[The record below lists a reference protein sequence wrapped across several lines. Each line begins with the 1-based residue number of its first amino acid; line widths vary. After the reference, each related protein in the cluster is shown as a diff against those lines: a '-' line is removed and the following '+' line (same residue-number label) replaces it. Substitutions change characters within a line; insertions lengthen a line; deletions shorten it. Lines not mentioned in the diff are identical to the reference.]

1 MKENSLKNVLVR
13 YFMIAGLISILFIVI
28 VTYSGIVTKIRG
40 DVYEKNIL
48 IVNLARG
55 EVQRY
60 LDEMLA
66 PVEIL
71 RELWEE
77 ESSFSAEEDFASR
90 FMQKALAR
98 DPILQQIVVV
108 DEKYRVEMV
117 YPPDRDLLGNDMS
130 GHNYVTLKRDSS
142 RQFRWSD
149 TFISGKTGNPSVA
162 VLLPMEKKTMIA
174 YIDLAY
180 LNEIVDKM
188 AIGKTGMA
196 FIIDRKGTLIAHP
209 DNRMAQERTNIV
221 DLGIPQPE
229 IIVEQRTRIVS
240 TAEGDKIIS
249 ASYLA
254 PGGWTIFFMQ
264 DTKEAFADLYRAFPS
279 FLIGLAVYTLLAII
293 LGNIFVK
300 RTVQPIR
307 KLSSAAKNA
316 AKGEYRQVNVA
327 DSYTEIDE
335 LRDSFATMVEAVLS
349 REAALIEN
357 ERMLSTL
364 LSNLPGMAYRCV
376 NDENWTMV
384 FLSDGV
390 KSLTGY
396 EAEELLL
403 NKVKAWGDLIHEED
417 RLMVY
422 KQIQDSLEE
431 DKTFELVY
439 RITHKENGLKWI
451 WEKGR
456 GIYKGGRPLFI
467 EGFVTDITEL
477 KEKDKQIQNIQ
488 KIEILG
494 ELAGGLAHDFNNVLG
509 GIAGTL
515 SIMKLKR
522 QKDIPLEDEEIHR
535 YIQTI
540 ENAIERASSIVQEL
554 LTLSQQKEPVKE
566 KLDFSELLYNVVR
579 IFENTLDKSITLKTD
594 LYPGPV
600 IIEGDKTQLE
610 QVLLNLCINAS
621 HAMTLMRG
629 KHETQGGILTLTS
642 EPLHLSREE
651 AARQGRMPGEPM
663 ARVTVSDTGV
673 GMDPETRARIF
684 EPFFTTKQRYQ
695 GTGLGLAMADSIVKR
710 HNGSL
715 WVESEKGKGSCFTL
729 YLPLLLDHPDVRT
742 AHLSDDEESEKVA
755 GHGEGI
761 LLVDDE
767 TIIRETLKEIIEI
780 HGFRVF
786 TASDGEE
793 AVRIY
798 QKERARI
805 SLVIMDM
812 LMPRLSGEEAFLKM
826 KKMNPEVKV
835 VLASGFKKDER
846 ISRTLEKGAVGFLQK
861 PVDLKNLFSLIK
873 ENIS

>member
-1 MKENSLKNVLVR
+1 
-13 YFMIAGLISILFIVI
+13 MIAGLISILFIVI
-28 VTYSGIVTKIRG
+28 VTYSGIVIKVRR

-55 EVQRY
+55 EIQRY
-60 LDEMLA
+60 LDEMLT

-71 RELWEE
+71 RDLWV
-77 ESSFSAEEDFASR
+77 EDFSFGRKEAISEKY
-90 FMQKALAR
+90 MKMTLDR

-108 DEKYRVEMV
+108 NEKNKIEMV

-130 GHNYVTLKRDSS
+130 GHSYVTLQNESS
-142 RQFRWSD
+142 RQLRWSD

-162 VLLPMEKKTMIA
+162 VILPMGSRTLIA

-180 LNEIVDKM
+180 LNQIVKKM

-209 DNRMAQERTNIV
+209 DTRVVQERVNITE
-221 DLGIPQPE
+221 LGISHPE
-229 IIVEQRTRIVS
+229 LIVEQRTRVIS
-240 TAEGDKIIS
+240 TADGDKIVS
-249 ASYLA
+249 ASFLA
-254 PGGWTIFFMQ
+254 PGGWTIFFVQ

-279 FLIGLAVYTLLAII
+279 FLIGLVVYTLLAFL
-293 LGNIFVK
+293 LGNIFVQ
-300 RTVQPIR
+300 RTVRPIM
-307 KLSSAAKNA
+307 KLSAAAKNA
-316 AKGEYRQVNVA
+316 AKGEYRQVRVA

-335 LRDSFATMVEAVLS
+335 LRDSFATMVDAVLS

-390 KSLTGY
+390 RELTGY
-396 EAEELLL
+396 EADELLL
-403 NKVKAWGDLIHEED
+403 NKVKAYGDLIHEED
-417 RLMVY
+417 RLLVY
-422 KQIQDSLEE
+422 KQIQDSMTR
-431 DKTFELVY
+431 DNTFELVY
-439 RITHKENGLKWI
+439 RIYHKDGSIKWL

-456 GIYKGGRPLFI
+456 PIYKGTRPLFI

-509 GIAGTL
+509 GISGTL

-522 QKDIPLEDEEIHR
+522 ENEIPMDEKEVRR
-535 YIQTI
+535 YVQTI

-566 KLDFSELLYNVVR
+566 KLDFSDVLHNVVR
-579 IFENTLDKSITLKTD
+579 ICENTLDKSITFTTE

-621 HAMTLMRG
+621 HAMTIMKE
-629 KHETQGGILTLTS
+629 KHELPGGVLTLTA
-642 EPLHLSREE
+642 EPVHLREE
-651 AARQGRMPGEPM
+651 EAVRHGRREGEPM
-663 ARVTVSDTGV
+663 AMISVEDTGV
-673 GMDPETRARIF
+673 GMDPETAGHIF

-710 HNGSL
+710 HNGFLS
-715 WVESEKGKGSCFTL
+715 VESQKGKGSRFTL

-742 AHLSDDEESEKVA
+742 ARPHEEAERIA

-798 QKERARI
+798 QKERAQI
-805 SLVIMDM
+805 KLVIMDM
-812 LMPRLSGEEAFLKM
+812 LMPRLSGEEAFIRM

-846 ISRTLEKGAVGFLQK
+846 ISRTLKRGAVGFLQK
-861 PVDLKNLFSLIK
+861 PVDLKNLFTLIQD
-873 ENIS
+873 NIP

>member
-1 MKENSLKNVLVR
+1 MKENSLKSALVR

-28 VTYSGIVTKIRG
+28 VTYSGIVIKIRR

-55 EVQRY
+55 EIQRY
-60 LDEMLA
+60 LDEMLT

-71 RELWEE
+71 RDLWEKD
-77 ESSFSAEEDFASR
+77 SSFGRRDRLSEQY
-90 FMQKALAR
+90 MQMTLDK

-108 DEKYRVEMV
+108 DERNKIEMV

-130 GHNYVTLKRDSS
+130 GHSYVTIQDEAS
-142 RQFRWSD
+142 RQLRWSD

-162 VLLPMEKKTMIA
+162 VILPMGKRTLIA

-180 LNEIVDKM
+180 LNQIVKKM

-209 DNRMAQERTNIV
+209 DTRVVQERANITE
-221 DLGIPQPE
+221 LGISHPE
-229 IIVEQRTRIVS
+229 LIVEQRTRVVS
-240 TAEGDKIIS
+240 TSGGDKIIS

-254 PGGWTIFFMQ
+254 PGGWTIFFIQ
-264 DTKEAFADLYRAFPS
+264 DTTEAFADLYRAFPS
-279 FLIGLAVYTLLAII
+279 FLIGLVVYTLLAFL
-293 LGNIFVK
+293 LGSLFVQ
-300 RTVQPIR
+300 RTVRPIM
-307 KLSSAAKNA
+307 KLSAAAKNA
-316 AKGEYRQVNVA
+316 AKGEYRQVRVA

-335 LRDSFATMVEAVLS
+335 LRDSFATMVDAVLS

-390 KSLTGY
+390 RELTGY
-396 EAEELLL
+396 DADELLL
-403 NKVKAWGDLIHEED
+403 NKVKAYGDLIHEED

-422 KQIQDSLEE
+422 KQIQDSMTR
-431 DKTFELVY
+431 DNTFELVY
-439 RITHKENGLKWI
+439 RIYHKDGSIRWL

-456 GIYKGGRPLFI
+456 PIYKGPRPLFI

-522 QKDIPLEDEEIHR
+522 ENEIPMDEKEIRR

-566 KLDFSELLYNVVR
+566 KLDFSDVLHNVVR
-579 IFENTLDKSITLKTD
+579 ICENTLDKSITFHTD

-621 HAMTLMRG
+621 HAMTIMRE
-629 KHETQGGILTLTS
+629 KNETPGGVLTLTA
-642 EPLHLSREE
+642 EPVHLSGED
-651 AARQGRMPGEPM
+651 AARQGRREGEPM
-663 ARVTVSDTGV
+663 ALISVEDTGV
-673 GMDPETRARIF
+673 GMDPETAEHIF

-710 HNGSL
+710 HNGFLS
-715 WVESEKGKGSCFTL
+715 VESQKGKGSRFIL

-742 AHLSDDEESEKVA
+742 ARPPEEAERVT

-767 TIIRETLKEIIEI
+767 TIIRETLKEIIEL

-798 QKERARI
+798 QKERAQI
-805 SLVIMDM
+805 KLVIMDM

-826 KKMNPEVKV
+826 KKMNPDVKV
-835 VLASGFKKDER
+835 ILASGFKKDER
-846 ISRTLEKGAVGFLQK
+846 ISRTLERGAVGFLQK
-861 PVDLKNLFSLIK
+861 PVDLKNLFTLIQD
-873 ENIS
+873 NIP

>member
-1 MKENSLKNVLVR
+1 
-13 YFMIAGLISILFIVI
+13 MIAGLISILFIVI
-28 VTYSGIVTKIRG
+28 VTYSGIVIKIRR

-55 EVQRY
+55 EIQRY
-60 LDEMLA
+60 LDEMLT

-71 RELWEE
+71 RDLWEKD
-77 ESSFSAEEDFASR
+77 SSFGRRDRLSEQY
-90 FMQKALAR
+90 MQMTLDK

-108 DEKYRVEMV
+108 DERNKIEMV

-130 GHNYVTLKRDSS
+130 GHSYVTIQDEAS
-142 RQFRWSD
+142 RQLRWSD

-162 VLLPMEKKTMIA
+162 VILPMGKRTLIA

-180 LNEIVDKM
+180 LNQIVKKM

-209 DNRMAQERTNIV
+209 DTRVVQERVNITE
-221 DLGIPQPE
+221 LGISHPE
-229 IIVEQRTRIVS
+229 LIVEQRTRVIS
-240 TAEGDKIIS
+240 TADGDKIVS
-249 ASYLA
+249 ASFLA
-254 PGGWTIFFMQ
+254 PGGWTIFFVQ

-279 FLIGLAVYTLLAII
+279 FLIGLVVYTLLAFL
-293 LGNIFVK
+293 LGNIFVQ
-300 RTVQPIR
+300 RTVRPIM
-307 KLSSAAKNA
+307 KLSAAAKNA
-316 AKGEYRQVNVA
+316 AKGEYRQVRVA

-335 LRDSFATMVEAVLS
+335 LRDSFATMVDAVLS

-390 KSLTGY
+390 RELTGY
-396 EAEELLL
+396 EADELLL
-403 NKVKAWGDLIHEED
+403 NKVKAYGDLIHEED
-417 RLMVY
+417 RLLVY
-422 KQIQDSLEE
+422 KQIQDSMTR
-431 DKTFELVY
+431 DNTFELVY
-439 RITHKENGLKWI
+439 RIYHKDGSIKWL

-456 GIYKGGRPLFI
+456 PIYKGTRPLFI

-509 GIAGTL
+509 GISGTL

-522 QKDIPLEDEEIHR
+522 ENEIPMDEKEVRR
-535 YIQTI
+535 YVQTI

-566 KLDFSELLYNVVR
+566 KLDFSDVLHNVVR
-579 IFENTLDKSITLKTD
+579 ICENTLDKSITFTTE

-621 HAMTLMRG
+621 HAMTIMKE
-629 KHETQGGILTLTS
+629 KHELPGGVLTLTA
-642 EPLHLSREE
+642 EPVHLREE
-651 AARQGRMPGEPM
+651 EAVRHGRREGEPM
-663 ARVTVSDTGV
+663 AMISVEDTGV
-673 GMDPETRARIF
+673 GMDPETAGHIF

-710 HNGSL
+710 HNGFLS
-715 WVESEKGKGSCFTL
+715 VESQKGKGSRFTL

-742 AHLSDDEESEKVA
+742 ARPHEEAERIA

-798 QKERARI
+798 QKERAQI
-805 SLVIMDM
+805 KLVIMDM
-812 LMPRLSGEEAFLKM
+812 LMPRLSGEEAFIRM

-846 ISRTLEKGAVGFLQK
+846 ISRTLKRGAVGFLQK
-861 PVDLKNLFSLIK
+861 PVDLKNLFTLIQD
-873 ENIS
+873 NIP